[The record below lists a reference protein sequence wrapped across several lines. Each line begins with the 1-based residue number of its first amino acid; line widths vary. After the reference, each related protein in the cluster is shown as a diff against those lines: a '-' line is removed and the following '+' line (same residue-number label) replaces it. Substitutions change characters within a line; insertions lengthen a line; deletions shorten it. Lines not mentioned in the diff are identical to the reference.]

1 MVLSE
6 SLKCMLVYLELE
18 ESRIWRDLEE
28 GLSWNLVT
36 FEDIE

>member
-1 MVLSE
+1 MALSE
-6 SLKCMLVYLELE
+6 SLNCIPVYLELE

-28 GLSWNLVT
+28 GLTWNLVT